1 MTVKELKEALVNV
14 PDDAVVA
21 LDFGGCNAIE
31 AQESEFDD
39 FQNIFYIA

>member
-1 MTVKELKEALVNV
+1 MTVKELKEALTNV
-14 PDDAVVA
+14 PDDVVVA

-39 FQNIFYIA
+39 IQNIFYIS